1 MSTSND
7 QSSTATPPDITTPII
22 TATNQ
27 TPVTGTDNL
36 GLLNSFI
43 GTWNSP
49 TGAAATG
56 YNVMPLPQVGA
67 TDGYITKNFP
77 YFEEITFAPIAGGA
91 PNREGNFTQQ
101 SGVLFYEQRVY
112 FATNV
117 DPNGNQPIENTLIHA
132 ENGSWL
138 YHTITKQLDGP
149 FGPGDVMP
157 PNPLPKQ
164 PQSIQYNKQVSV
176 PHGNSI
182 LMVGGPVT
190 KGTGNPDFSD
200 LRELYQNLPPF
211 SDGREGEDPIKAL
224 TDQLAGLGTGV
235 TVDSYSSITVSSNNV
250 EGGGVSNILFEN
262 KYGKVTRMDTTW
274 YVEKLSNGKTQLQY
288 IQIIL
293 LEFNIGGSLKAFAHV
308 DANTLQLV
316 ES

>member
-1 MSTSND
+1 MSKSNGP
-7 QSSTATPPDITTPII
+7 AVPPNITTPLI

-27 TPVTGTDNL
+27 TPQTGTDNL

-49 TGAAATG
+49 TGNDATG

-117 DPNGNQPIENTLIHA
+117 DPSGNQPIENTLIHA

-138 YHTITKQLDGP
+138 FHKITEQLEGP
-149 FGPGDVMP
+149 FGPGNVTP
-157 PNPLPKQ
+157 PNPLPTQ
-164 PQSIQYNKQVSV
+164 PPNIQYNKQVSV

-182 LMVGGPVT
+182 LMVGGPVAN
-190 KGTGNPDFSD
+190 GTGNPSFS
-200 LRELYQNLPPF
+200 EQQSLYLNLPPF
-211 SDGREGEDPIKAL
+211 SDGRTGMDPAKAL
-224 TDQLAGLGTGV
+224 SDQLAALNKSGV
-235 TVDSYSSITVSSNNV
+235 TVESYASITVSSAEV

-262 KYGKVTRMDTTW
+262 KYGRVTRMDTTW
-274 YVEKLSNGKTQLQY
+274 YVENLSNGKTQLQY
-288 IQIIL
+288 IQIIW
-293 LEFNIGGSLKAFAHV
+293 LEFNIGGGLKAFAHV

-316 ES
+316 